1 MLIIQLYIQE
11 IAFSFQMI
19 QIKCINHWRMLF
31 HFWRLRSVCSVGK
44 NAGLFHMSTFT
55 FPDMVLNIT
64 SRHVYLSM
72 SKEHFHGTVSK
83 KFLKGFPSYV
93 ILVVLFNLHFHA
105 ILCSSRMLW
114 QGLHHTAW
122 KVSVFE
128 IFLVCI
134 FRHLDWIQ
142 KSMGQIN
149 SE

>member
-31 HFWRLRSVCSVGK
+31 HFWRLHSVCSVGK

-55 FPDMVLNIT
+55 FPDMVLNIR

-72 SKEHFHGTVSK
+72 SKEHFHGTVTK

-93 ILVVLFNLHFHA
+93 ILVVLFNLHFNA
-105 ILCSSRMLW
+105 IGCFD
-114 QGLHHTAW
+114 
-122 KVSVFE
+122 KVSITLREKCPYSKFFWSVFSGIWTE
-128 IFLVCI
+128 YKKVWA
-134 FRHLDWIQ
+134 R
-142 KSMGQIN
+142 
-149 SE
+149 